1 MVVAQFLLTFREGIE
16 AALLVGV
23 IVAYL
28 GKVGRRDLF
37 RYVYAGSAAAVAV
50 SVVIGVGIAAWA
62 SELADWQLE
71 AFEGV
76 AALSAVAVLTYMIFW
91 MASHSRRLKGKL
103 EEKIDLHLSRGQVL
117 GIALL
122 SFVAVVREGVETVLF
137 LATFDTEA
145 AATAA
150 GVVAAVAAVLV
161 ITYLMFRGVYSL
173 NLRKF
178 FTYTSL
184 LLIVF
189 AAGLIAIG
197 VHDLNEVY
205 GDIHVGIPAVID
217 HVWNINS
224 LVDSRGAVGSV
235 LASLL
240 GYDGSPSLTQVIAYV
255 GYWVVAGTYALWT
268 FGPGRVRE
276 TMTRIGRAL
285 RFSRRTPTG
294 G

>member
-1 MVVAQFLLTFREGIE
+1 MVVAQFLLTFREGLE
-16 AALLVGV
+16 AALLVG
-23 IVAYL
+23 IIAAYL
-28 GKVGRRDLF
+28 AKVGRKDLY
-37 RYVYAGSAAAVAV
+37 RYVFLGSIAAIIV
-50 SVVIGVGIAAWA
+50 SVAIGLGIAAWA

-71 AFEGV
+71 AFEGI
-76 AALSAVAVLTYMIFW
+76 AALSAVAVLTYMVFW
-91 MASHSRRLKGKL
+91 MASNSRKLKGKL
-103 EEKIDLHLSRGQVL
+103 EEKIDLQLSRGQVF

-137 LATFDTEA
+137 LAAFVGEE

-150 GVVAAVAAVLV
+150 GVVTAAAVVLV
-161 ITYLMFRGVYSL
+161 LTYLMFRGVYSL

-205 GDIHVGIPAVID
+205 GDIHVGIPAVVD
-217 HVWNINS
+217 HVWDINAF
-224 LVDSRGAVGSV
+224 LDSKGPVGSI
-235 LASLL
+235 LAALL

-268 FGPGRVRE
+268 FGPGRARE
-276 TMTRIGRAL
+276 MMSRIARTL
-285 RFSRRTPTG
+285 RLSRRAPADG
-294 G
+294 